1 MYVVI
6 NELSFL
12 GQAENNY
19 DEADNLMTAVFEII
33 EEFVCMLK
41 FFFIF
46 FFSKCSRKI
55 FFQTNFD

>member
-33 EEFVCMLK
+33 EEFD
-41 FFFIF
+41 
-46 FFSKCSRKI
+46 KI
-55 FFQTNFD
+55 YKGIPVRIHSNFWACQIS

>member
-33 EEFVCMLK
+33 EEF
-41 FFFIF
+41 F
-46 FFSKCSRKI
+46 R
-55 FFQTNFD
+55 

>member
-19 DEADNLMTAVFEII
+19 DEADNLMTAVLEYIVIFGL
-33 EEFVCMLK
+33 VK
-41 FFFIF
+41 FHQI
-46 FFSKCSRKI
+46 
-55 FFQTNFD
+55 